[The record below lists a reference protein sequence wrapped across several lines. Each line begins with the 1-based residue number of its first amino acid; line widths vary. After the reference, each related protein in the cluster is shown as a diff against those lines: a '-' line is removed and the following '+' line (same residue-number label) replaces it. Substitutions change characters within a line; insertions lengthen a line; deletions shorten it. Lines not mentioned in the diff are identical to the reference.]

1 MSFPQVLEV
10 VIGLVVVYYVLGM
23 VVSTI
28 TQLITESL
36 ETRGAA
42 LERYLKKIAGE
53 KVVDLT
59 NLPQIRALQPVRYE
73 NWWSVFASNTE
84 AKKVEKIPAAVL
96 VDAFFDMTGLTAIQD
111 VSAAELTGIISKL
124 PDSEGKQ
131 AMLSWIQQGVTNM
144 NDLRHR
150 TNAYFSGLMDQAA
163 ATFKANARSFVIVF
177 SIVVTLLFGT
187 DSIQLANE
195 LWKNSQ
201 LRAITA
207 AQASAVVQQEGN
219 TADLTSMINQLGAL
233 SIRFGWW
240 QTQAL
245 PQEATPLDMA
255 KFLVLKFIGLAITVA
270 AVSQGSSFW
279 YDILKKLTGSSS
291 TKTGSDGSG
300 ASG

>member
-1 MSFPQVLEV
+1 MSLPQVLEV

-28 TQLITESL
+28 TQVVMESL

-42 LERYLKKIAGE
+42 LERYLKKIAGD

-59 NLPQIRALQPVRYE
+59 SLPQIRALQPIRYE
-73 NWWSVFASNTE
+73 NWWSVFGASTE
-84 AKKVEKIPAAVL
+84 AKKLEKIPAPIL
-96 VDAFFDMTGLTAIQD
+96 VDAFFDMTGLTGVKD
-111 VSAAELTGIISKL
+111 VSAAELTNLIGKL

-131 AMLSWIQQGVTNM
+131 AMLSWIQQDVTDI

-150 TNAYFSGLMDQAA
+150 TNAYFTGLMDQAA
-163 ATFKANARSFVIVF
+163 ATFKANARSFVIIF
-177 SIVVTLLFGT
+177 SIAVTLLFGT

-195 LWKNSQ
+195 LWKNSE
-201 LRAITA
+201 LRTIAA
-207 AQASAVVQQEGN
+207 AQANAVAQQGGDN
-219 TADLTSMINQLGAL
+219 ADLTSMINQLSAL
-233 SIRFGWW
+233 SLRIGWW

-245 PQEATPLDMA
+245 PQDATPLDMA

-279 YDILKKLTGSSS
+279 YDILKKVTGTSSPKIS
-291 TKTGSDGSG
+291 SDGSG